1 MFIACLQNNIAV
13 ADVIINKLTVNVV
26 LFFSDQLFI
35 SYHPSPKRSVYCS
48 FVNKNMDR

>member
-26 LFFSDQLFI
+26 LFFPTNYLFPTI
-35 SYHPSPKRSVYCS
+35 LPRREASIVRS
-48 FVNKNMDR
+48 